1 MWRDGGVRINTRDP
15 SIPTFLVTGGIVQT
29 SPDDTGLPGSLPG
42 TDTHPIPEGLPTII
56 SGSTPANLPISLPGR
71 LPGSLPGGIPGS
83 FPGNLPATFPGS
95 LPGSLPGSFPGSPP
109 DSGRHSGKLSDKPSE
124 KGSGKQHR
132 KSPDHHWDT
141 TGTPPDLRCGA
152 TEAFGETH
160 EILLSRHS

>member
-1 MWRDGGVRINTRDP
+1 MTFDVARRRRSEKYTRSFHPDVP
-15 SIPTFLVTGGIVQT
+15 SDRWNRANVFRFILAFRELCREPGNPPIPG
-29 SPDDTGLPGSLPG
+29 GLPK
-42 TDTHPIPEGLPTII
+42 II

-71 LPGSLPGGIPGS
+71 LPGSLPGGIPKS

-141 TGTPPDLRCGA
+141 TGTPPVLR
-152 TEAFGETH
+152 
-160 EILLSRHS
+160 LSLP

>member
-1 MWRDGGVRINTRDP
+1 MWRDGGVQINTRDP

-29 SPDDTGLPGSLPG
+29 SPDVTGLPGSLPG

-56 SGSTPANLPISLPGR
+56 SGSTPANQPISLPGR
-71 LPGSLPGGIPGS
+71 LPGIISGGI
-83 FPGNLPATFPGS
+83 
-95 LPGSLPGSFPGSPP
+95 PGSLPGSFPGSPP

-141 TGTPPDLRCGA
+141 TGTPPVLR
-152 TEAFGETH
+152 
-160 EILLSRHS
+160 LSLP